1 MSKAVTLKTLLLQD
15 EEKGWQKNSYR
26 FWLLAVNKFE
36 EMEQKEKL
44 EVEKQYK
51 QLFGETLKDLLMEQ
65 IDFEEAYEDYLEE
78 LNT

>member
-1 MSKAVTLKTLLLQD
+1 
-15 EEKGWQKNSYR
+15 
-26 FWLLAVNKFE
+26 
-36 EMEQKEKL
+36 MEQKEKL

-51 QLFGETLKDLLMEQ
+51 QLFGETLKDSLMEQ

>member
-1 MSKAVTLKTLLLQD
+1 MNKAVTLKTLLLQD

-26 FWLLAVNKFE
+26 FWLLAVKKLE

-44 EVEKQYK
+44 LVEKQYK
-51 QLFGETLKDLLMEQ
+51 QLFGENLKDSLMEPM
-65 IDFEEAYEDYLEE
+65 DFEEAYEDYLDE